1 MAQVKAVAQVQSLA
15 WEPLYTSRPA
25 KKKRKKKMEE
35 PVPDISFLNNRGSR
49 KQEPKNKEE
58 NNLQN
63 KFKRFFSELSNSF

>member
-15 WEPLYTSRPA
+15 WGKKKRPA